1 MEINS
6 ECPMKILY
14 DHQIFY
20 RQNYGGVSRYFCE
33 LMNRFSTDPDISF
46 TLPLRYVQND
56 NLSRFP
62 QLDKYWSGR
71 YNRLY
76 DNSFISMLQ
85 KKIRFNALNFG
96 LNFLINNRGESIR
109 LLQEQD
115 FDIFH
120 PTYYEPYFLPYLGK
134 KPYVVTV
141 YDMIH
146 ELFPQYF
153 KSGDQTKVWKKQLIE
168 HAGAVIAISENTRQ
182 DIIKFTKADPDRIQV
197 IHLGNPFEHGSAPV
211 GSCSDSPSFEKPYL
225 LFVGGRP
232 AYKNF
237 DLFIESV
244 AGMLRDREELHV
256 VCAGWLPFSSRE
268 RKVFGELKISRKV
281 HHAKIN
287 DTILKNLYQDARAFV
302 FPSLYEGFG
311 LPVLEAFSCGCPVVM
326 SNASSL
332 PEIGGDAA
340 AYFDP
345 DDRESIRSAVE
356 HVLSD
361 EKFREDLIQK
371 GSERLK
377 LFSWEKTAV
386 LTKKVYTGLL
396 H

>member
-1 MEINS
+1 
-6 ECPMKILY
+6 MKILY

-33 LMNRFSTDPDISF
+33 LMNQFSTDPDIRF

-56 NLSRFP
+56 NLEQFP
-62 QLDKYWSGR
+62 QLDKYWSKR
-71 YNRLY
+71 YSFLY
-76 DNSFISMLQ
+76 NSPVVSVIQ

-96 LNFLINNRGESIR
+96 LNVLINNRGESIR

-120 PTYYEPYFLPYLGK
+120 PTYYEPYFLQYLGK
-134 KPYVVTV
+134 KPCVVTV

-153 KSGDQTKVWKKQLIE
+153 KSGDQTKVWKKHLIE
-168 HAGAVIAISENTRQ
+168 NAAAVIAISENTRQ
-182 DIIKFTKADPDRIQV
+182 DIVKFTDADPDRIHV
-197 IHLGNPFEHGSAPV
+197 IYLGNPFEHSPAQPDPHPAPPV
-211 GSCSDSPSFEKPYL
+211 FEKPYL

-237 DLFIESV
+237 DVFIRSV
-244 AGMLRDREELHV
+244 AGLVRDHEDLQV
-256 VCAGWLPFSSRE
+256 VCAGWLPFSAQE
-268 RKVFGELKISRKV
+268 KKVFKESGIPDKI
-281 HHAKIN
+281 HHVKIN
-287 DTILKNLYQDARAFV
+287 DTILKNLYRNARAFV
-302 FPSLYEGFG
+302 FPSRYEGFG
-311 LPVLEAFSCGCPVVM
+311 LPVLEAFSCKCPVIM
-326 SNASSL
+326 SNSSSL
-332 PEIGGDAA
+332 PEVGGDAA

-356 HVLSD
+356 RVLND
-361 EKFREDLIQK
+361 EKYREDLIQK

-377 LFSWEKTAV
+377 LFSWEKTAD